1 MRLSEYAMALREGAD
16 PRKDASTDPVA
27 REVTLQLRDHAP
39 PSLLERLAKLD
50 RIGLLNGDVLMSLI
64 AQAPIDPLNLFATI
78 QQANPGE
85 WAFSGID
92 FGVVRVLA
100 RTGAGGVAAAI
111 RIDLMD
117 SSVSTLVL
125 NQANQLTPFQ
135 RYEPDPAAG
144 SILGRIQAMCDAA
157 IAAAVR
163 ESAQARPAR

>member
-1 MRLSEYAMALREGAD
+1 MTLREGAD
-16 PRKDASTDPVA
+16 PRRDASADPVA
-27 REVTLQLRDHAP
+27 REVTLQLWDHAP

-50 RIGLLNGDVLMSLI
+50 RIGLLNGDVLMSLV
-64 AQAPIDPLNLFATI
+64 AQAPIDPLNLFAAI
-78 QQANPGE
+78 QQASPGA

-100 RTGAGGVAAAI
+100 RTAAGGVAAAI

-125 NQANQLTPFQ
+125 NQAGQLTPFH

-144 SILGRIQAMCDAA
+144 GGILERIQTMCDTA
-157 IAAAVR
+157 IAASIR
-163 ESAQARPAR
+163 ESTQARPAR

>member
-1 MRLSEYAMALREGAD
+1 MVLREGAD

-50 RIGLLNGDVLMSLI
+50 RMGLLNGDALMSLI
-64 AQAPIDPLNLFATI
+64 AQAPIDPLNLFMTLQQTI
-78 QQANPGE
+78 PDG

-100 RTGAGGVAAAI
+100 RNAADNVSAAL

-125 NQANQLTPFQ
+125 NQAGQLTPFD
-135 RYEPDPAAG
+135 RYEPDPASG
-144 SILGRIQAMCDAA
+144 EVLKRIQTMIDMA
-157 IAAAVR
+157 IVASVR
-163 ESAQARPAR
+163 ESAQARLAR

>member
-1 MRLSEYAMALREGAD
+1 MRLSEYVMALREGAD
-16 PRKDASTDPVA
+16 PRRDASMDPMA

-50 RIGLLNGDVLMSLI
+50 RLGLLNGDVLMSLI
-64 AQAPIDPLNLFATI
+64 AQASIDPINLFSTI
-78 QQANPGE
+78 QQVSPGE

-100 RTGAGGVAAAI
+100 RNDAGNVAAAV

-125 NQANQLTPFQ
+125 NQAGQLTPFA
-135 RYEPDPAAG
+135 RFDPEG
-144 SILGRIQAMCDAA
+144 EGILERVQAMCDAA
-157 IAAAVR
+157 VSAAIR
-163 ESAQARPAR
+163 ESTQARLAR

>member
-1 MRLSEYAMALREGAD
+1 VRLSEYVMTLREGAD

-50 RIGLLNGDVLMSLI
+50 RMGLLNGDVLMSLI
-64 AQAPIDPLNLFATI
+64 AQAPIDPLNLFVTL
-78 QQANPGE
+78 QQTVPDG
-85 WAFSGID
+85 WVFSGID

-100 RTGAGGVAAAI
+100 RNAAGNVSAAL
-111 RIDLMD
+111 RVDLMD

-125 NQANQLTPFQ
+125 NQAGQLTQFD
-135 RYEPDPAAG
+135 RYEPDPASG
-144 SILGRIQAMCDAA
+144 EVLKRIQTMTDVA
-157 IAAAVR
+157 IVASVR

>member
-1 MRLSEYAMALREGAD
+1 MTLREGAD

-78 QQANPGE
+78 QQESPGE

-144 SILGRIQAMCDAA
+144 GILGRIQAMCDAA